1 MTNVWPGLLGV
12 VAVLALACAV
22 AAMLPPAPRT
32 AGGGVRG
39 SVPQR
44 AAGWRERLA
53 RLPLRRVA
61 VAVVGGAVVWWAT
74 GWPVAAM
81 VAVAGAVT
89 VPILARGHDAQRL
102 IARLDA
108 LASWVRRLADILAS
122 GAGGLEQ
129 AITSSAR
136 TAPDA
141 LATEVET
148 LAVRLRTRGLEQA
161 LRAFADDV
169 GDEAADEVVLALVLR
184 ARAGGRGLV
193 DVLDA
198 KATALEREV
207 VARRDIEADRAK
219 PRADVRAILG
229 ITVVLLVGLVLFAR
243 EFLSP
248 FDGVLG
254 QVVMAG
260 IGGLLGA
267 AGWWMHLLIRTRRPA
282 RLLGVSSRTPVGAPK
297 PKRSLTVVT
306 KPDAEAL
313 R

>member
-1 MTNVWPGLLGV
+1 MTSVWPGLLAV

-22 AAMLPPAPRT
+22 AAFVPPAPVPAPR
-32 AGGGVRG
+32 ARG
-39 SVPQR
+39 SAR
-44 AAGWRERLA
+44 RRLRRWRSVAERL
-53 RLPLRRVA
+53 PVRRVA
-61 VAVVGGAVVWWAT
+61 VAVAAGVAVWWAT
-74 GWPVAAM
+74 GWPVAAA

-89 VPILARGHDAQRL
+89 VPVLARGHDAQRL
-102 IARLDA
+102 ITRLDA
-108 LASWVRRLADILAS
+108 LASWVRRLADVLAS

-129 AITSSAR
+129 AIASSAR

-141 LATEVET
+141 LAAEVET
-148 LAVRLRTRGLEQA
+148 LAVRLHTRGLEAA
-161 LRAFADDV
+161 LRAFAEDV
-169 GDEAADEVVLALVLR
+169 GDEAADEVVLALILR

-219 PRADVRAILG
+219 PRTDVRTILG

-248 FDGVLG
+248 FDGALG
-254 QVVMAG
+254 QTVMAG
-260 IGGLLGA
+260 IGGLLSA
-267 AGWWMHLLIRTRRPA
+267 AGWWMHTLTRTRRPA
-282 RLLGVSSRTPVGAPK
+282 RLLGAASRGPVGAPG
-297 PKRSLTVVT
+297 PKRTAAQ
-306 KPDAEAL
+306 PDAEVP

>member
-1 MTNVWPGLLGV
+1 MTSVWPSLIGLLM
-12 VAVLALACAV
+12 VLALACAV
-22 AAMLPPAPRT
+22 AAFSTPAQAP
-32 AGGGVRG
+32 AGARR
-39 SVPQR
+39 SMR
-44 AAGWRERLA
+44 RRDHWRSFEE
-53 RLPLRRVA
+53 RLPLRRTAVALAAGVA
-61 VAVVGGAVVWWAT
+61 VWWTT
-74 GWPVAAM
+74 GWPVAAA

-89 VPILARGHDAQRL
+89 VPVLARGQDAQRL
-102 IARLDA
+102 ITRLDA
-108 LASWVRRLADILAS
+108 LASWVRRLADVLAS

-129 AITSSAR
+129 AIASSAR

-141 LATEVET
+141 LAAEIGT

-169 GDEAADEVVLALVLR
+169 GDEAADEVVLALILR

-198 KATALEREV
+198 KAVALEREV

-219 PRADVRAILG
+219 PRTDVRAILG

-248 FDGVLG
+248 FDGALG
-254 QVVMAG
+254 QAVMAG

-267 AGWWMHLLIRTRRPA
+267 AGWWMHLLTRTRRPA
-282 RLLGVSSRTPVGAPK
+282 RLLGAASRTPAAMPT
-297 PKRSLTVVT
+297 PKRTATASAQ
-306 KPDAEAL
+306 PDTEA
-313 R
+313 RQ